1 MKVKGFLKDVGGA
14 SRVTKMRR
22 ELIENASPVP
32 HPDDPIRS
40 LADAL
45 HPGKQQFVVT
55 EVRDASPTAKTFRF
69 EPYTGEDGKTSH
81 IPPFR
86 AGQYVNFYLTI
97 GSSTV
102 TRAYSLSSAP
112 YCAIAE
118 KPFFEITIRRNV
130 SYFVPDY
137 FFENVKEGTVITA
150 ALPFSQFYYEPLR
163 DAKNVVALAG
173 GSGITPFVSMAKEI
187 AHGSLDCDLTIIYGS
202 VKHTDIVCG
211 EELEEVAAV
220 CPRVRVV
227 HVMSDD
233 PEWEGE
239 KGFVTTELIRKYS
252 CGIYADEA
260 QGDASTEK
268 TDKEGSKGP
277 AAIDTTYLFCGP
289 YAMYKVV
296 CKSMQEMGVGPRRFR
311 HDVMQQPAN
320 VKQIPGFPEEEIGK
334 IYRLTVVRGIQKD
347 VIDARADEPV
357 AVALERAAIPVDTH
371 CRGGECGFCRSQL
384 LSGDIFVSPLG
395 DGRRA
400 MDKEFGWFHACSAY
414 PMSDLEVKIPIL

>member
-14 SRVTKMRR
+14 SRVTKMRKA
-22 ELIENASPVP
+22 LIENASPVP
-32 HPDDPIRS
+32 HPEDPIRK

-45 HPGKQQFVVT
+45 HPGKQKFLVT
-55 EVRDASPTAKTFRF
+55 EIREASPTSRTFRF
-69 EPYTGEDGKTSH
+69 EPYEENGVKSH
-81 IPPFR
+81 IPAFQS
-86 AGQYVNFYLTI
+86 GQYANFYLTI

-102 TRAYSLSSAP
+102 TRAYSISSAP
-112 YCAIAE
+112 SSVRGE

-137 FFENVKEGTVITA
+137 FFGEIKEGSVVTA
-150 ALPFSQFYYEPLR
+150 SLPFSQFYYEPLR

-187 AHGSLDCDLTIIYGS
+187 ACGGLDCDLTILYGS

-211 EELEEVAAV
+211 EELAAV
-220 CPRVRVV
+220 EKACPRVRVI

-239 KGFVTTELIRKYS
+239 KGFITTELIRKYS
-252 CGIYADEA
+252 CGIPSETNTADR
-260 QGDASTEK
+260 
-268 TDKEGSKGP
+268 P
-277 AAIDTTYLFCGP
+277 VDTSYFFCGP
-289 YAMYKVV
+289 WAMYRVV
-296 CKSMQEMGVGPRRFR
+296 CKSMEEMGITARRFR
-311 HDVMQQPAN
+311 HDVMQQPSN
-320 VKQIPGFPEEEIGK
+320 VKQIPGFPEEQIGK
-334 IYRLTVVRGIQKD
+334 RYEITVVRGIQKD
-347 VIDARADEPV
+347 VIPAAADEPV

-384 LSGDIFVSPLG
+384 LDGDIFVSPLG

-400 MDKEFGWFHACSAY
+400 EDKEMGWFHACSAY
-414 PMSDLEVKIPIL
+414 PMSDLTVKIPIL